1 MASRKEPYF
10 QLLKVLFTNKLYK
23 KLPNDAKIL
32 YSFFTARASWS
43 EENGW
48 VDNNRHVYIIYTI
61 DQICNDI
68 GCKRDKAMR
77 LLKSL
82 ESAQLIGRKKRGGNR
97 PDLIYVYPTV
107 TEEPPK
113 KSAQKRQEPAG
124 EQHYHQKEKHTDQQR
139 SEKSSP
145 RSRKSRYH
153 VVEKN
158 APIKSSH
165 KKPSTYN
172 LSIGKDEIDRCRE
185 RIKAQI
191 SYDLLRLDYSASE
204 LDGVVE
210 AITEANLSN
219 VPSMTV
225 GQTIYATAYI
235 NDRYAKLTGDQVAY
249 AIQSIK
255 QQQKQGTYIRN
266 RKAYLQAT
274 LFNAPLSFA
283 TYANQVGII

>member
-32 YSFFTARASWS
+32 YSFFTARANWS

-48 VDNNRHVYIIYTI
+48 MDNNRHIYIIYTI

-107 TEEPPK
+107 TEEPTK
-113 KSAQKRQEPAG
+113 KSAQKRQEPAS

-145 RSRKSRYH
+145 RSRKNRH
-153 VVEKN
+153 HAVEKN
-158 APIKSSH
+158 ASIKSSY

-172 LSIGKDEIDRCRE
+172 LSISNDEIDRRRE
-185 RIKAQI
+185 EVKTQI
-191 SYDLLRLDYSASE
+191 GYNSLLADYNESE
-204 LDGVVE
+204 LNGVVE
-210 AITEANLSN
+210 TIIEADISN
-219 VPSMTV
+219 ASMTIGHITYPADYV
-225 GQTIYATAYI
+225 
-235 NDRYAKLTGDQVAY
+235 NNRYAQLTRDHVAY
-249 AIQSIK
+249 ALLSIE
-255 QQQKQGTYIRN
+255 QQQYHGAHIRN
-266 RKAYLQAT
+266 YKSYLQST
-274 LFNAPLSFA
+274 LFNAPI
-283 TYANQVGII
+283 TYGVFENQIGLM

>member
-48 VDNNRHVYIIYTI
+48 MDNNRHVYIIYTI

-107 TEEPPK
+107 TGESPK
-113 KSAQKRQEPAG
+113 ESAQKRQEPAG

-172 LSIGKDEIDRCRE
+172 LSIGKDEIDRRRE
-185 RIKAQI
+185 EIKDRIGYE
-191 SYDLLRLDYSASE
+191 SLLADYKESE
-204 LDGVVE
+204 LNSVVE
-210 AITEANLSN
+210 TIIEASLNN
-219 VPSMTV
+219 ASMTI
-225 GQTIYATAYI
+225 GRTTYPAAYV
-235 NDRYAKLTGDQVAY
+235 NDRYAQLTRDQVAY
-249 AIQSIK
+249 ALLSIE
-255 QQQKQGTYIRN
+255 QQCQGSRIRN
-266 RKAYLQAT
+266 HKSYLQTT
-274 LFNAPLSFA
+274 LFNAPA
-283 TYANQVGII
+283 TYSFFERQIGMI